1 LQKQL
6 AIAREARR
14 VDVLCERLSLS
25 HKMVKGSERYKEI
38 ASLISSAVKIL
49 EKEVGGA
56 LDQVSVITGRGIVNR
71 LTCGAEVQKLCSSAL
86 EIVDSTVDNILEFE
100 SNNSPKFLGNI
111 VL

>member
-1 LQKQL
+1 
-6 AIAREARR
+6 
-14 VDVLCERLSLS
+14 
-25 HKMVKGSERYKEI
+25 MVKGSERYKEI

-56 LDQVSVITGRGIVNR
+56 LDQVSVIMGRGIVNR

>member
-1 LQKQL
+1 
-6 AIAREARR
+6 
-14 VDVLCERLSLS
+14 
-25 HKMVKGSERYKEI
+25 MVKGSERYKEI
-38 ASLISSAVKIL
+38 ANLISSAVKIL

-56 LDQVSVITGRGIVNR
+56 LDQVSVIMGRGIVNR

>member
-1 LQKQL
+1 
-6 AIAREARR
+6 
-14 VDVLCERLSLS
+14 
-25 HKMVKGSERYKEI
+25 MVKGSERYKEI
-38 ASLISSAVKIL
+38 VSLISSAVKIL

-86 EIVDSTVDNILEFE
+86 EIVDSTVDNILEFK
-100 SNNSPKFLGNI
+100 SNNSSKSLGNI